1 MAKINKHF
9 AELADDY
16 LFSRIAQKVGKF
28 QESNPNKDVI
38 KLGIGDVTLPII
50 PAVAEAMQKATVE
63 MTSSNTFRGY
73 GPEQGY
79 DFIRNAISENDYKAY
94 GVNIEADEI
103 FVSDGSKCDVANI
116 QELFDLDCKIAIGN
130 PVYPVYRDSNIL
142 AGRGNNII
150 YMDCLEENDFAPKL
164 PDVPVDIVYLCSPN
178 NPTGGVM
185 THEKLKEFVEYAKKN
200 DAIILYDCAYFAYI
214 QDGSLPKS
222 IYEIEGATEVAIE
235 MRSYSKTAGFTGVR
249 CAYTVVPN
257 ALPNKLNAMWR
268 RRQSTKFNGVAYV
281 IQRAAEAIYSDAGK
295 AQVAEQVGYY
305 MDNAKTIRNG
315 LTEMGYTVYGGDNSP
330 YIWWKIPTQFTSEE
344 FFDALLEN
352 CAVVGTPGSGFGTCG
367 EGYFR
372 LTAFGNS
379 DRTKEALE
387 RIKAWKIS

>member
-16 LFSRIAQKVGKF
+16 LFSRIAQKVAKF
-28 QESNPNKDVI
+28 QETNPNKDVI

-50 PAVAEAMQKATVE
+50 PAVAEAIQKATVE
-63 MTSSNTFRGY
+63 MTSSDTFRGY

-79 DFIRNAISENDYKAY
+79 DFIRNAISENDYKAF
-94 GVNIEADEI
+94 GVDIEPDEI

-130 PVYPVYRDSNIL
+130 PVYPVYRDSNII
-142 AGRGNNII
+142 AGRAKNLT

-164 PDVPVDIVYLCSPN
+164 PDTQVDIVYLCSPN
-178 NPTGGVM
+178 NPTGSVM
-185 THEKLKEFVEYAKKN
+185 THEKLKQFVDYAKKN
-200 DAIILYDCAYFAYI
+200 NAIILYDCAYFAYI
-214 QDGSLPKS
+214 QDDSLPKS
-222 IYEIEGATEVAIE
+222 IYEVEGAKEVAIE

-257 ALPNKLNAMWR
+257 ALPDKLNAMWR

-281 IQRAAEAIYSDAGK
+281 IQRAAEAIYSKEGK
-295 AQVAEQVGYY
+295 AQVQEQIKYY
-305 MDNAKTIRNG
+305 MDNAKAIRDG
-315 LTEMGYTVYGGDNSP
+315 LTAMGHTVFGGDNSP
-330 YIWWKIPTQFTSEE
+330 YIWWKIPSNYTSEE
-344 FFDALLEN
+344 FFDALLDN
-352 CAVVGTPGSGFGTCG
+352 CGVVGTPGSGFGTCG

-379 DRTKEALE
+379 ERTKEALE
-387 RIKAWKIS
+387 RIKQWKIN